1 MSAIRHNVHIYKFI
15 DSLTGF
21 DIFIFIDLKR
31 LNISKSAWLRIVI
44 YEWIFYRRVHRDCCS
59 SICTK
64 LSGYI

>member
-44 YEWIFYRRVHRDCCS
+44 YE
-59 SICTK
+59 
-64 LSGYI
+64 